1 MKLLKGGLAPPFY
14 SRPSLDPDPIPL
26 QPLFPVQTLVGTAAF
41 SSPAAGGRDVLSGW
55 WSLEQGWVGRSSAGK
70 RPAPHL
76 PRPAGGG
83 PALGLL
89 KNQSPLSGRRK
100 VNKI

>member
-1 MKLLKGGLAPPFY
+1 M
-14 SRPSLDPDPIPL
+14 
-26 QPLFPVQTLVGTAAF
+26 
-41 SSPAAGGRDVLSGW
+41 LSGW
-55 WSLEQGWVGRSSAGK
+55 WSLEQGWVGLWSLSAGK

-76 PRPAGGG
+76 PRPAEGG
-83 PALGLL
+83 PALGRL